1 MFESV
6 KVRLIVL
13 GKGDDQATV
22 YPFNA
27 YWQVNDAQGKT
38 HNYREL
44 THALKDLLNDGY
56 FIRDVLRSIN

>member
-13 GKGDDQATV
+13 GKGDDKATV

-27 YWQVNDAQGKT
+27 YWQVNDAQGRT
-38 HNYREL
+38 SNYREL
-44 THALKDLLNDGY
+44 SHALKDLLNDGY
-56 FIRDVLRSIN
+56 FIRDIKKAV